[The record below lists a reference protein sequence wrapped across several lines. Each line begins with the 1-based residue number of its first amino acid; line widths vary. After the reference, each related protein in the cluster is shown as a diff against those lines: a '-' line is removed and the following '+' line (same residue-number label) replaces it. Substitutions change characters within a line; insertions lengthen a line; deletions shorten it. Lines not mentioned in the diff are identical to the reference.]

1 MSTTT
6 ALDPTLEDGAS
17 TGTPAGDNLLNDFV
31 RADSAAFRALAEQAG
46 GRSAVDD
53 ELGLSMG
60 DAASACLFGNVAH
73 ASRPL
78 DATAATEAIVRIRQ
92 FYAASSG
99 GPFLLFTP
107 WSLGDLRTEQF
118 QLAGHPPLMVRPP
131 RTDRRSVADTPP
143 VDGVRIVEA
152 ASAAEVVD
160 FDQTLTEAYP
170 ADALLPYGAHPRL
183 FTDGVTAVGWQLIN
197 AYLGDQPVATAGAF
211 ASDHVV
217 AIEAVSTRPAFRG
230 RGIGALA
237 TDAAANIAPNL
248 PAALLAS
255 DPGRPVYER
264 LGFLTVLRFTLW
276 IGSR

>member
-1 MSTTT
+1 
-6 ALDPTLEDGAS
+6 
-17 TGTPAGDNLLNDFV
+17 
-31 RADSAAFRALAEQAG
+31 
-46 GRSAVDD
+46 
-53 ELGLSMG
+53 
-60 DAASACLFGNVAH
+60 
-73 ASRPL
+73 
-78 DATAATEAIVRIRQ
+78 
-92 FYAASSG
+92 
-99 GPFLLFTP
+99 
-107 WSLGDLRTEQF
+107 
-118 QLAGHPPLMVRPP
+118 MVRPP

-230 RGIGALA
+230 RGSVRSPPTRPRTSPRTFPRRCSPPTPAGPSTSDWGSSPCCASRCGSDRA
-237 TDAAANIAPNL
+237 DAARTAVTAP
-248 PAALLAS
+248 
-255 DPGRPVYER
+255 RR
-264 LGFLTVLRFTLW
+264 FVLRGVRSCGNRDRRGQAPL
-276 IGSR
+276 R